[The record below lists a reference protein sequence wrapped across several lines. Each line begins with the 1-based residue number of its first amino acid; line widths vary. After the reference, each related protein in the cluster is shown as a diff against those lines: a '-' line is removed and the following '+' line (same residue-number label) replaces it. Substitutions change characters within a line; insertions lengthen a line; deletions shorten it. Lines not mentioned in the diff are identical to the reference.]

1 MMDRRTHLAALAGL
15 AAAVLPARSLQALE
29 RVMEEEH
36 PQYGLIGQMI
46 AQPGQRAA
54 LAAILTE
61 GTGAMP
67 GNFAYLVGE
76 DAENPDALWIVE
88 LWADKAAHAASLQ
101 LPAVQAAI
109 AKGRPLI
116 AGFGSR
122 AEFKPVAKAGG

>member
-1 MMDRRTHLAALAGL
+1 MIARRTQLAAMAVLAG
-15 AAAVLPARSLQALE
+15 AFMPAHKLRALE
-29 RVMEEEH
+29 TIMDEKH

-54 LAAILTE
+54 LAAILTD
-61 GTGAMP
+61 GTFAMP
-67 GNFAYLVGE
+67 GNFAYIVGE

-122 AEFKPVAKAGG
+122 AEFKPVA